1 MSKAA
6 SYAQWSLEPYCIGL
20 KLRSLRNSKRLTL
33 SRLAAETGL
42 STALLS
48 KLETDRMIPTLPT
61 LATIARVYGVGMDY
75 FFNEPSRHKLSITR
89 KAHLQGNG
97 RGMEPVKVTP
107 LNADGE
113 GFRLVA
119 QVVEF
124 PPGGS
129 TVAMNAFEE
138 TGAVI
143 YVLEGTPA
151 PGRGRHARGARCG
164 RLRVH
169 GKRDAAGLERRRQ
182 ASLPDSRGASQGR
195 ARETLSRSEKCTPCP
210 ILSALLAERVG
221 YPAATLKC
229 RINTCAVGDDLLR
242 RQRLLLQRDGARKQQ
257 IVFKMH
263 MPVQIGLEGLEAV
276 VEANCRWA
284 SAGPGNKSAR
294 GRAHLFQQTGR
305 ALVLV
310 NHCLDG
316 TLD

>member
-1 MSKAA
+1 MSKAV

-143 YVLEGTPA
+143 YVLEG
-151 PGRGRHARGARCG
+151 
-164 RLRVH
+164 RLRLDAGAMHEVLDAGDCACMESEMPLAWSAADKH
-169 GKRDAAGLERRRQ
+169 RCRVLAVLPRAAHAKR
-182 ASLPDSRGASQGR
+182 
-195 ARETLSRSEKCTPCP
+195 
-210 ILSALLAERVG
+210 
-221 YPAATLKC
+221 
-229 RINTCAVGDDLLR
+229 
-242 RQRLLLQRDGARKQQ
+242 
-257 IVFKMH
+257 
-263 MPVQIGLEGLEAV
+263 
-276 VEANCRWA
+276 
-284 SAGPGNKSAR
+284 
-294 GRAHLFQQTGR
+294 
-305 ALVLV
+305 
-310 NHCLDG
+310 
-316 TLD
+316 